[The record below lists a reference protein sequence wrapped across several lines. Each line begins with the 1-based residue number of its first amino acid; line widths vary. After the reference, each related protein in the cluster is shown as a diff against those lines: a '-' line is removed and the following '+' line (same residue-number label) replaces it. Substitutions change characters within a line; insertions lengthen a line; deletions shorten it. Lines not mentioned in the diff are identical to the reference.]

1 MNILIKKELIVSIIN
16 NYLIC
21 VLILITIILF
31 PLIFKEFLNKQK
43 LQLVCDIDTLEQNLS
58 ELFLYDSNNIEVY
71 KRFIRN
77 GEQYIIKIPILQL
90 GIHYF
95 VLSVYEKYNVL
106 EIPNSGLKKKLLL
119 NSKDNHYVKTI
130 IEEAEKLY
138 ILQQNER
145 EGICNDK

>member
-43 LQLVCDIDTLEQNLS
+43 LQLARDTDTLELNLS
-58 ELFLYDSNNIEVY
+58 ELFLYDSNNIQVY

-145 EGICNDK
+145 DCHDVN

>member
-31 PLIFKEFLNKQK
+31 PLILKEFLNKQK
-43 LQLVCDIDTLEQNLS
+43 LQLARDTDTLELNLS

-145 EGICNDK
+145 DCHDVN

>member
-43 LQLVCDIDTLEQNLS
+43 LQLEYVTDTLEQNLS

-95 VLSVYEKYNVL
+95 VLSIYEKYNVL

-145 EGICNDK
+145 DCHDAD

>member
-43 LQLVCDIDTLEQNLS
+43 LQLARDTDTLELNLS

-119 NSKDNHYVKTI
+119 NSKDNLVHFVVKYI
-130 IEEAEKLY
+130 IFLL
-138 ILQQNER
+138 LQ
-145 EGICNDK
+145 

>member
-43 LQLVCDIDTLEQNLS
+43 LQLARDTDTLELNLS

-95 VLSVYEKYNVL
+95 VLSIYEKYNVL

-145 EGICNDK
+145 DCHDAN

>member
-1 MNILIKKELIVSIIN
+1 MNILIKKELTVSIIN

-43 LQLVCDIDTLEQNLS
+43 LQLEYVTDTLEQNLS

-95 VLSVYEKYNVL
+95 VLSIYKNYNVL

-119 NSKDNHYVKTI
+119 NSKDNPYVKTI

-138 ILQQNER
+138 ILQQNKR
-145 EGICNDK
+145 DCHDVN

>member
-1 MNILIKKELIVSIIN
+1 LARD
-16 NYLIC
+16 
-21 VLILITIILF
+21 T
-31 PLIFKEFLNKQK
+31 
-43 LQLVCDIDTLEQNLS
+43 DTLELNLS

-145 EGICNDK
+145 DCHDVN

>member
-1 MNILIKKELIVSIIN
+1 MSIIN

-43 LQLVCDIDTLEQNLS
+43 LQLARDTDTLELNLS

-145 EGICNDK
+145 DCHDVN

>member
-1 MNILIKKELIVSIIN
+1 MNISIKKELIVSIIN

-43 LQLVCDIDTLEQNLS
+43 LQLEYVTDTLEQNLS

-95 VLSVYEKYNVL
+95 VLSIYEKYNVL

-145 EGICNDK
+145 DCHDAN

>member
-1 MNILIKKELIVSIIN
+1 M
-16 NYLIC
+16 
-21 VLILITIILF
+21 
-31 PLIFKEFLNKQK
+31 
-43 LQLVCDIDTLEQNLS
+43 
-58 ELFLYDSNNIEVY
+58 
-71 KRFIRN
+71 
-77 GEQYIIKIPILQL
+77 

-95 VLSVYEKYNVL
+95 VLSIYENYNVL

-145 EGICNDK
+145 DCHDVN

>member
-1 MNILIKKELIVSIIN
+1 MSIIN

-43 LQLVCDIDTLEQNLS
+43 LQLEYVTDTLEQNLS

-95 VLSVYEKYNVL
+95 VLSIYEKYNVL

-145 EGICNDK
+145 DCHDAN

>member
-1 MNILIKKELIVSIIN
+1 MNISIKKELIVSIIN

-43 LQLVCDIDTLEQNLS
+43 LQLEYVTDTLEQNLS

-95 VLSVYEKYNVL
+95 VLSIYEKYNVL

-145 EGICNDK
+145 VCHDAN

>member
-43 LQLVCDIDTLEQNLS
+43 LQLACDTDTLERNLS

-95 VLSVYEKYNVL
+95 VLSIYEKYNVL

-145 EGICNDK
+145 DCHDAN

>member
-43 LQLVCDIDTLEQNLS
+43 LQLARDTDTLELNLS

-145 EGICNDK
+145 DCHDVN